1 MKKALRYN
9 KLDFERLKKLS
20 INFNI
25 LSEKYRYSYNFKWL
39 GVRII
44 KLPSDLLVLQEI
56 ISEVRPQYIIET
68 GIAHG
73 GSLIFFSSILK
84 LLNIKNS
91 KVIGIEIN
99 LRKKNE
105 LLIKRHPLKKNI
117 KIIKGSST
125 DPGVFKLIKEKIKKK
140 KTMIILDSNH
150 TEEHVLKELEMY
162 STLVS
167 KNSYII
173 VQDTGIS
180 HMPESFNKNR
190 PWTKK
195 QNPHSAVLKFLK
207 KNNKFKII
215 NYWYDKIIF
224 SSSPDG
230 FLKKIK

>member
-1 MKKALRYN
+1 MKNTPLYN

-20 INFNI
+20 VNFNI

-39 GVRII
+39 GMRII

-91 KVIGIEIN
+91 KVIGVEIN

-105 LLIKRHPLKKNI
+105 LLIKRHPLSKNI

-125 DPGVFKLIKEKIKKK
+125 DPIVFKLIKKTIKRK
-140 KTMIILDSNH
+140 KTIVVLDSNH
-150 TEEHVLKELEMY
+150 NEEHVLKELEMY
-162 STLVS
+162 SSLVS

-173 VQDTGIS
+173 VQDTGIT

-190 PWTKK
+190 PWTQKK
-195 QNPHSAVLKFLK
+195 NPHSAVFKFLK
-207 KNNKFKII
+207 KNIKFKIM
-215 NYWYDKIIF
+215 NYWYEKIMF

-230 FLKKIK
+230 FLKKVK

>member
-1 MKKALRYN
+1 MKNTPLYN

-20 INFNI
+20 VNFNI

-39 GVRII
+39 GMRII

-91 KVIGIEIN
+91 KVIGVEIN

-105 LLIKRHPLKKNI
+105 LLIKRHPLSKNI

-125 DPGVFKLIKEKIKKK
+125 DPIVFKLIKKTIKRK
-140 KTMIILDSNH
+140 KTIVVLDSNH

-162 STLVS
+162 SSLVS

-173 VQDTGIS
+173 VQDTGIT

-190 PWTKK
+190 PWTQKK
-195 QNPHSAVLKFLK
+195 NPHSAVFKFLK
-207 KNNKFKII
+207 KNIKFKIM
-215 NYWYDKIIF
+215 NYWYEKIMF

-230 FLKKIK
+230 FLKKVK

>member
-1 MKKALRYN
+1 MKNTLLYN

-20 INFNI
+20 VNFNI

-39 GVRII
+39 GMRII

-91 KVIGIEIN
+91 KVIGVEIN

-105 LLIKRHPLKKNI
+105 LLIKRHPLSKNI

-125 DPGVFKLIKEKIKKK
+125 DPIVFRLIKKTIKRK
-140 KTMIILDSNH
+140 KTMVVLDSNH

-162 STLVS
+162 SSLVS

-173 VQDTGIS
+173 VQDTGIT

-190 PWTKK
+190 PWTQKK
-195 QNPHSAVLKFLK
+195 NPHSAVFKFLK
-207 KNNKFKII
+207 KNIKFKIM
-215 NYWYDKIIF
+215 NYWYEKIMF

-230 FLKKIK
+230 FLKKVK